1 MCFGIALGI
10 LLVVSRFWRR
20 FGAPNRWHQVRGVI
34 LGGVAL
40 ALPDTLFTMGH
51 RREFT
56 ERSNRHVP
64 VAGVNTGEVSNK

>member
-1 MCFGIALGI
+1 MRFGIALGI

-20 FGAPNRWHQVRGVI
+20 FGAPNRRHWAGGVI

-40 ALPDTLFTMGH
+40 ALPNTLFTMGH

-64 VAGVNTGEVSNK
+64 VAWVNTAR